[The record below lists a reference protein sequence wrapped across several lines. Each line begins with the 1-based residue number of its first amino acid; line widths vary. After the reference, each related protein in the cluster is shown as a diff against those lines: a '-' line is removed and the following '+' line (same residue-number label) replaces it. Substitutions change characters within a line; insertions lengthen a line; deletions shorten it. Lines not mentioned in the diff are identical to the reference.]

1 MALIRQGVKH
11 DLESICAF
19 DHIAQT
25 DCGERRCFIERSIDE
40 GNCFVVVGDN
50 CAVAYGVLEYSFYEQ
65 GFMAMRYVAEQHRR
79 NNYGT
84 MLMRHMEAICRTHK
98 VFTATNLSN
107 LAMQSLLAKLG
118 YRLSGVIHG
127 LEENDPELVYLK
139 SRGKAPPN
147 NDAMHPDRE

>member
-1 MALIRQGVKH
+1 MSSIRQAVAD
-11 DLESICAF
+11 DLESICTF

-25 DCGERRCFIERSIDE
+25 DRGGRRSFIARSIDD
-40 GNCFVVVGDN
+40 GNCFIVVAEHR
-50 CAVAYGVLEYSFYEQ
+50 AVAYGVLEYSFYEQ
-65 GFMAMRYVAEQHRR
+65 GFIAMLYVDAEHRR

-84 MLMRHMEAICRTHK
+84 MLMRHIESICRTDK
-98 VFTATNLSN
+98 LFTSTNLSN

-139 SRGKAPPN
+139 SRRPSA
-147 NDAMHPDRE
+147 A